1 MLKPPLPVKS
11 LLFLQLPLL
20 GVGLNPK
27 VLTHSG
33 NEDITA
39 DFLLLSTP
47 LGLSTFPLYPS
58 QRFSVLC
65 SMLST

>member
-39 DFLLLSTP
+39 GGK
-47 LGLSTFPLYPS
+47 LG
-58 QRFSVLC
+58 RWG
-65 SMLST
+65 

>member
-1 MLKPPLPVKS
+1 MGKGPRFLTQSTPRKQGVSAMLKPPLPVKS

-39 DFLLLSTP
+39 GGK
-47 LGLSTFPLYPS
+47 LG
-58 QRFSVLC
+58 RWG
-65 SMLST
+65 